1 MSQAK
6 VDAYKNEKANRKETM
21 KKNNRKNNRMKIFRT
36 AIVTC
41 LVVAL
46 LAWAGVSLYGN
57 ITNQQKSQAISVNY
71 NDITNYMQTLENPT
85 SE

>member
-6 VDAYKNEKANRKETM
+6 VDAYKSKKATRKEDQKKDKTM
-21 KKNNRKNNRMKIFRT
+21 RVVRT
-36 AIVTC
+36 SLVTV

-57 ITNQQKSQAISVNY
+57 IINQQKSQAVTVDY
-71 NDITNYMQTLENPT
+71 TDVMNYMQTLDSQSAE
-85 SE
+85 

>member
-6 VDAYKNEKANRKETM
+6 VDAYKNEKVNRKENL
-21 KKNNRKNNRMKIFRT
+21 KKDKRMRILRT
-36 AIVTC
+36 TIVTC

-57 ITNQQKSQAISVNY
+57 ITNQQKNQAVSVNY
-71 NDITNYMQTLENPT
+71 TDITNYMQTLENPT
-85 SE
+85 AE